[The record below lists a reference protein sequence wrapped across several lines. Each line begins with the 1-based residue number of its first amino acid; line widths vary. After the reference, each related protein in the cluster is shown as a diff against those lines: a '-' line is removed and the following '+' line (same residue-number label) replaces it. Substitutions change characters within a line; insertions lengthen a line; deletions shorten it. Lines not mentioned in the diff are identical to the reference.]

1 MKANKHR
8 LILLSYLLALVA
20 AGLLWP
26 GGDILPEWGRVI
38 TSPGVLIT
46 DYFALAGPRAA
57 LVNSGVVG
65 LMGLALL
72 TIVGT
77 QISGG
82 AIAAVFI
89 MAGFALFGK
98 TPLNVLP
105 IFLGVYLFSVAKQ
118 GRFQSYVL
126 VAMFGTALGPLV
138 SHIMFGLGVH
148 WLWGLL
154 AGVAVGFVLPALAP
168 HLLHNHQGYNL
179 YNVGFAAG
187 IVGMFALALLKSFG
201 YTASP
206 VLYWST
212 EYSLPLFLFFSVYF
226 ASMIVLGLT
235 TGATVKKLKS
245 LMALPGAMVT
255 DFTIQVDYATTYL
268 NMGLLGL
275 LGLGYCFL
283 IAGSLNGPLLG
294 GVLTMVG
301 FAAFGKH
308 LRNSVPIM
316 LGVYLATF
324 VQVVAPADPG
334 PMLAALFGTCLAP
347 LSGAFGPLVGLL
359 AGFLHLA
366 VVSHV
371 GIMHGGM
378 NLYNNG
384 LAAGFVATLMV
395 VMIRSFTEKR

>member
-8 LILLSYLLALVA
+8 LILLAYLAALVV
-20 AGLLWP
+20 AGLFWP
-26 GGDILPEWGRVI
+26 GGELLPEWRRII
-38 TSPGVLIT
+38 TAPSVLIT

-57 LVNSGVVG
+57 LINAGVVG
-65 LMGLALL
+65 MLGLGLL
-72 TIVGT
+72 TLLGT

-89 MAGFALFGK
+89 MTGFAMFGK

-105 IFLGVYLFSVAKQ
+105 IFLGVYLFSLAKQ

-148 WLWGLL
+148 WVWGLL
-154 AGVAVGFVLPALAP
+154 AGVAVGFILPALAP

-201 YTASP
+201 YSASP

-212 EYSLPLFLFFSVYF
+212 EYGTALFVFFLFYF
-226 ASMIVLGLT
+226 ASMIALGLA
-235 TGATVKKLKS
+235 TGGNLTKLKR

-255 DFTIQVDYATTYL
+255 DFTIQIDYATTYL
-268 NMGLLGL
+268 NMGLLGMI
-275 LGLGYCFL
+275 GLAYCYL
-283 IAGSLNGPLLG
+283 VAGTLNGPLLG

-308 LRNSVPIM
+308 PRNALPVM

-334 PMLAALFGTCLAP
+334 PMLAALFGTSLSPLA
-347 LSGAFGPLVGLL
+347 GAFGPLVGLV
-359 AGFLHLA
+359 AGFLHLS
-366 VVSHV
+366 VVSHIGV
-371 GIMHGGM
+371 MHGGM

-384 LAAGFVATLMV
+384 LAAGFVATLIV
-395 VMIRSFTEKR
+395 VMIRALTEKR